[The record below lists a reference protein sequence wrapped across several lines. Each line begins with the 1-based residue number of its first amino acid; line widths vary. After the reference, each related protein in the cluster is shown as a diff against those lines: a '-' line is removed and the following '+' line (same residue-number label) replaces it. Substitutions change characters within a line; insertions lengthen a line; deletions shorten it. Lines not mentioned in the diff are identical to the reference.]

1 MNKYDTEIE
10 LNKKSSLT
18 YTISKITPDSTVLEF
33 GPATG
38 YMTRYLKEQKGCRVS
53 IVEIDRDAYETALHY
68 AEDGICCDAEQM
80 EWLDYFKDKKF
91 DYITFSDVLEHL
103 REPNK
108 VLCASRKLLR
118 DNGKIITSI
127 PNIGHNAVLID
138 LYNNKFQYRKTGI
151 LDNTHLRFFTYGSMK
166 ELFQECGL
174 KVVDEDAIVFDLQY
188 VGFGNT
194 EGDVPEN
201 FWREIEDREYG
212 FVNQFLFTLSLNA
225 DDNVEKYSDKKILE
239 AALYYTKD
247 ENEEKFNEENKVV
260 AELVLGNGNFQ
271 VDYDLTGLAI
281 TAVRIE
287 PIERYCVIEKIEAR
301 MAGQSVTMVPAG
313 GFELKTGGRGFI
325 ADIPKYEAFVG
336 GSGILHVCGTIRN
349 IELSDINMYVR
360 AETRRYL
367 QEKCDL
373 EAEISRLNQ
382 VIEEK
387 QGIMETMNGT
397 ISDQNAEES
406 RLNQVIEEKVDII
419 RQLGNEVGGRSKEID
434 RLNGEMEKL
443 SQENGSLNQEIVR
456 LNNDCALLGQEIQQ
470 REKEICKRAEMIA
483 EKETVIAEKDTVI
496 AEKDARIE
504 EILNGL
510 PKWMRRKFV

>member
-18 YTISKITPDSTVLEF
+18 YTISKIAPDSTVLEF

-38 YMTRYLKEQKGCRVS
+38 YMTRYLKEQKGCCVS
-53 IVEIDRDAYETALHY
+53 IVEIDKDAYKTAFQY

-80 EWLDYFKDKKF
+80 EWLNYFKDKKF

-103 REPNK
+103 REPEK
-108 VLCASRKLLR
+108 VLRASRKLLC
-118 DNGKIITSI
+118 DNGKIITSV

-138 LYNNKFQYRKTGI
+138 LYNNIFQYRKTGI

-174 KVVDEDAIVFDLQY
+174 KVVDEDAIEFDLKY

-201 FWREIEDREYG
+201 FWREIESREYG
-212 FVNQFLFTLSLNA
+212 FVNQFLFTLSPDA
-225 DDNVEKYSDKKILE
+225 VGDAKKYRDKKILE

-247 ENEEKFNEENKVV
+247 ENEEKFSEENKVV

-271 VDYDLTGLAI
+271 VDYDLTGLVIA
-281 TAVRIE
+281 AVCIV
-287 PIERYCVIEKIEAR
+287 PIERYCVIEKIEASI
-301 MAGQSVTMVPAG
+301 AGQSVTMVPAG
-313 GFELKTGGRGFI
+313 GFELEAGGSGFI

-336 GSGILHVCGTIRN
+336 GSGILHVSGTIRN
-349 IELSDINMYVR
+349 IELSDISMYVQ
-360 AETRRYL
+360 AESRRYL

-382 VIEEK
+382 VIAEK
-387 QGIMETMNGT
+387 QGIMEMMSET
-397 ISDQNAEES
+397 ISTQNAEES
-406 RLNQVIEEKVDII
+406 RLNQVIEEKLGII
-419 RQLGNEVGGRSKEID
+419 RQLENEMDGRSKEID

-443 SQENGSLNQEIVR
+443 SQGNGSLNQEIVR
-456 LNNDCALLGQEIQQ
+456 LNNDCALLGQEIQH
-470 REKEICKRAEMIA
+470 REKEISKGAEMIA
-483 EKETVIAEKDTVI
+483 EKE
-496 AEKDARIE
+496 ARIE

-510 PKWMRRKFV
+510 PKWMRRKFI